1 LETPKQPLSIKEH
14 KVLRVT
20 NPHKVK
26 FAMSSRMKRIG
37 ESRWNQQ
44 CVRSTSP
51 HTKDPSN
58 DWRGCDFGCERWI
71 ECPCLEVGQPRNH
84 GRGRSEWRE
93 RESRGVFKGS
103 PKSWQPLG
111 EVDQK
116 PVEPVLKP
124 VEPVS
129 TREFSVH
136 WGTQPETRPASNS
149 VEPDS
154 NPVELVFEKLCTRLF
169 LTAFDWQTGRSEVT
183 EGTVQK
189 PVEPVLGPV
198 EPVFETEE
206 KVLRKLRWTK
216 VIL

>member
-1 LETPKQPLSIKEH
+1 
-14 KVLRVT
+14 
-20 NPHKVK
+20 
-26 FAMSSRMKRIG
+26 MKRMG
-37 ESRWNQQ
+37 ESRWNQH

-84 GRGRSEWRE
+84 GGSRSEWRE
-93 RESRGVFKGS
+93 RVWGVFKGS

-129 TREFSVH
+129 TREFSLH
-136 WGTQPETRPASNS
+136 WGIQPETRPASNL

-154 NPVELVFEKLCTRLF
+154 NPVEPIFKKLCTWLF
-169 LTAFDWQTGRSEVT
+169 LTDLTGRLAGQKVT

-189 PVEPVLGPV
+189 LVEPI
-198 EPVFETEE
+198 FETDQ
-206 KVLRKLRWTK
+206 
-216 VIL
+216 